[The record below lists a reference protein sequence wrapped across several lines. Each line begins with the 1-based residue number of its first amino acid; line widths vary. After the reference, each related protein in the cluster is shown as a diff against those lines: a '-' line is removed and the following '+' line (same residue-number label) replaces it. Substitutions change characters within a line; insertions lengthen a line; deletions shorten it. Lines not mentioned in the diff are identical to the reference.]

1 MASKVIGFRL
11 PEDLAVQLEK
21 VSEER
26 GMTVTEFMRILV
38 DETLYPATDNKDL
51 EKSSTVVRKQL
62 ESLANERK
70 NLANEVQNLSPLL
83 DNIVAKL
90 ETHETEGI
98 LTPDLIETVQKVAT
112 LRGQVNTWE
121 SRYNTLSIMVNE
133 NSKKIQD
140 VIVLV
145 NKNRESSD
153 GMCSELHEE
162 VSLLGSQLGTMKDL
176 PLKVK
181 RIETDVNNLT
191 TSIPSIVRE
200 TVRQPTDETRTL
212 TLKSGGERTFR
223 VYKSSVG
230 LVKPHRVTL
239 DPVSGNKYVDLSEPL
254 GKL

>member
-1 MASKVIGFRL
+1 MASKVIGFRV
-11 PEDLAVQLEK
+11 PEDLAEELEK

-90 ETHETEGI
+90 ETYETEGI

-112 LRGQVNTWE
+112 LKSQVNTWE
-121 SRYNTLSIMVNE
+121 SRYNTLSIMVNK

-162 VSLLGSQLGTMKDL
+162 VSLLGSQLGTMKDM
-176 PLKVK
+176 PLKVE

-191 TSIPSIVRE
+191 TNIPSTIRGIL
-200 TVRQPTDETRTL
+200 RQPTDETHTL
-212 TLKSGGERTFR
+212 PYKDRSEHRFR
-223 VYKSSVG
+223 VYKSPAG
-230 LVKPHRVTL
+230 LVKPHVVIR
-239 DPVSGNKYVDLSEPL
+239 DPISGNKYVDLNEPL
-254 GKL
+254 D

>member
-51 EKSSTVVRKQL
+51 EKSSTVTLEQL
-62 ESLANERK
+62 QSLKKEQEELTTK
-70 NLANEVQNLSPLL
+70 VQNLSPLV
-83 DNIVAKL
+83 DNIVTKL
-90 ETHETEGI
+90 ETYETEGI

-112 LRGQVNTWE
+112 LKSQVNTWE

-153 GMCSELHEE
+153 GMCSELHKE
-162 VSLLGSQLGTMKDL
+162 VSLLGSQLETMKDL
-176 PLKVK
+176 PLKIE

-191 TSIPSIVRE
+191 TNIPSIIRGIL
-200 TVRQPTDETRTL
+200 RQPTDKTHTL
-212 TLKSGGERTFR
+212 TYKDRSEHTFR
-223 VYKSSVG
+223 VYKSPAG
-230 LVKPHRVTL
+230 LVNPHLV
-239 DPVSGNKYVDLSEPL
+239 GNDLILGKKYVDLNEPL
-254 GKL
+254 N